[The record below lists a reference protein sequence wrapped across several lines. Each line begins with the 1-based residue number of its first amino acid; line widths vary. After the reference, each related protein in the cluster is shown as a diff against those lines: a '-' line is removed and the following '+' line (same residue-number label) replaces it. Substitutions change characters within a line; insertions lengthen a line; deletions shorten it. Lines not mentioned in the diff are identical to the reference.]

1 MARALREATDGAY
14 AAVGTPVEGTIL
26 TVVRAAAEAAET
38 RAAEPGARA
47 RDVFT
52 EAAAAAREALA
63 RTPEQLAVLRDAGV
77 VDAGGRGLSVILDA
91 AETVLTG
98 RRPIAV
104 TAPIGAHRIPS
115 RADRRGPPRPQ
126 PRRAGVRGD
135 VPARR
140 RRRPAGRPQG
150 VAGRPGRLARRRRR
164 RRPLERPCAR
174 RRRGRGG
181 RGRHRG
187 RASAPD
193 PRHPLRRA
201 GRRGPHP
208 PYADP
213 CRPPGRRRRRG
224 AGAGEALRGGRR
236 HGGGRWTRQPAVD
249 RHDPRRDPLLRS
261 PGGHRAAQRRRLGAR
276 GPGRRAYGGG
286 RRRASG
292 SR

>member
-98 RRPIAV
+98 RRPIACHRADRR
-104 TAPIGAHRIPS
+104 APHS

-150 VAGRPGRLARRRRR
+150 VACRPGRLARRRRR
-164 RRPLERPCAR
+164 RRPLERPRPR

-193 PRHPLRRA
+193 PGHPLRRA

-208 PYADP
+208 RVRRPGPAARSSPSPRGRGWRSSSRRPAPRWWSVDP
-213 CRPPGRRRRRG
+213 ATGRR
-224 AGAGEALRGGRR
+224 
-236 HGGGRWTRQPAVD
+236 PA
-249 RHDPRRDPLLRS
+249 
-261 PGGHRAAQRRRLGAR
+261 
-276 GPGRRAYGGG
+276 
-286 RRRASG
+286 
-292 SR
+292 